1 MKAIRLFNVAGGQS
15 VLVIELPRRQGLSEA
30 RVVTRS
36 RVQSRSDA
44 FYFNEPSECARFV
57 HSFGQRN
64 ASYAVA
70 GLLSQGAANVR

>member
-36 RVQSRSDA
+36 SVRSRSDA
-44 FYFNEPSECARFV
+44 FYFNDAAECSRFV

-64 ASYAVA
+64 ASFAVA
-70 GLLSQGAANVR
+70 GLLDQGAVNVR

>member
-15 VLVIELPRRQGLSEA
+15 VLVIELPSRQGLSEA

-36 RVQSRSDA
+36 RVGTDRSS
-44 FYFNEPSECARFV
+44 FFFNEPKECRAFV
-57 HSFGQRN
+57 GSFGQRN

-70 GLLSQGAANVR
+70 GLLGRGVGNAL